1 MVNRMDYS
9 NLMVAL
15 GVVAF
20 VIVSVAMILII
31 LIQRPQGGGL
41 SGAFGAGAGSGQT
54 AFGTKTGD
62 VLTIVTVGIFV
73 TFVVL
78 AVILNFAT
86 RPPQQRDGETEAGP
100 AAPAAQV
107 ETPADPDADP
117 DADPEPDS
125 NADPDG
131 GPNADASP
139 EQTPDGGEAEG
150 EGQTDQAEPAEPT
163 EPAQERDGAG

>member
-86 RPPQQRDGETEAGP
+86 RPPEQRDGETEAGP

-117 DADPEPDS
+117 DADS

-131 GPNADASP
+131 GPDADASP
-139 EQTPDGGEAEG
+139 EQTPEGGEA